1 MYYNKFNSY
10 NMKIK
15 NDLSQ
20 EDFIKLCIV
29 VANKHANAAKP
40 TFNKVGRFRD

>member
-1 MYYNKFNSY
+1 
-10 NMKIK
+10 MKIK

-29 VANKHANAAKP
+29 VANKHANQQP